1 MTPSGLSAQ
10 LRGRWSTLN
19 PRERSLIAGA
29 VLVLA
34 LALIWWI
41 GLAPALKTLAQA
53 DARQRSLDAQ
63 FQQIQVLVAEAQ
75 ALQSRPKAR
84 FGDSLRALEASVKQ
98 GLGGGAQL
106 VISGERATITL
117 KNVPASALSGWLAQA
132 RVNASAVITEAR
144 LVRSP
149 APAPA
154 SGTLW
159 NGTLVLNLPG
169 NTGNPGSPGS
179 RPNPTSPSD
188 RSAPE

>member
-1 MTPSGLSAQ
+1 MTPSGISAQ
-10 LRGRWSTLN
+10 LRGRWNTLN

-34 LALIWWI
+34 LATIWWI

-63 FQQIQVLVAEAQ
+63 FQQMQVLAAEAQ

-84 FGDSLRALEASVKQ
+84 FDDSLRALEASVKQ

-106 VISGERATITL
+106 VVSGERATITL

-132 RVNASAVITEAR
+132 RVNASAVPTEAR
-144 LVRSP
+144 LVRSAATTP
-149 APAPA
+149 TT
-154 SGTLW
+154 GTLW
-159 NGTLVLNLPG
+159 DGTLVVILP
-169 NTGNPGSPGS
+169 P
-179 RPNPTSPSD
+179 R
-188 RSAPE
+188 

>member
-1 MTPSGLSAQ
+1 VRCSCWP
-10 LRGRWSTLN
+10 W
-19 PRERSLIAGA
+19 P
-29 VLVLA
+29 
-34 LALIWWI
+34 LIWWI

-63 FQQIQVLVAEAQ
+63 FQQMQVLAAEAQ

-84 FGDSLRALEASVKQ
+84 FDDSLRALEASVKQ

-154 SGTLW
+154 TGTLW

>member
-10 LRGRWSTLN
+10 LRGRWNTLN

-63 FQQIQVLVAEAQ
+63 FQQMQVLAAEAQ

-84 FGDSLRALEASVKQ
+84 FDDSLRALEASVKQ

-106 VISGERATITL
+106 VVSGERATITL

-132 RVNASAVITEAR
+132 RVNARAVPTEAR
-144 LVRSP
+144 LVRSAATTP
-149 APAPA
+149 TT
-154 SGTLW
+154 GTLW
-159 NGTLVLNLPG
+159 DGTLVVILP
-169 NTGNPGSPGS
+169 P
-179 RPNPTSPSD
+179 R
-188 RSAPE
+188 